1 MNSVQA
7 LRTLQN
13 MRGLPVLES
22 ELQHLC
28 GPSGSASACEI
39 VFDSSKRTLV
49 CFLEMKSPLPDSD
62 VRELG
67 TYGFGNIV
75 CIERPADAYLQGST
89 RTLSFIPPRATRSQV
104 PQREMAT
111 L

>member
-7 LRTLQN
+7 LKTLRNTQN
-13 MRGLPVLES
+13 LPALENEMRR
-22 ELQHLC
+22 LC

-39 VFDSSKRTLV
+39 VFDSNKRMLV
-49 CFLEMKSPLPDSD
+49 CFLEMKSPVPDSD

-67 TYGFGNIV
+67 AYGFGNIV
-75 CIERPADAYLQGST
+75 CIECPADAHLQGST
-89 RTLSFIPPRATRSQV
+89 RTLSSFPLRKTRSPV
-104 PQREMAT
+104 SRREMAT